1 MEKETG
7 NRSGLAGAAVESAER
22 LEGAA
27 SLMRLL
33 EEKAETA
40 GGVTAA
46 EIAAVRCVVE
56 SCAEAL
62 DAAWQQE

>member
-1 MEKETG
+1 MEKEAG
-7 NRSGLAGAAVESAER
+7 KRSGLEAAAVESAER

-27 SLMRLL
+27 SLLRLL
-33 EEKAETA
+33 EEKAETS

-56 SCAEAL
+56 SCAWAL
-62 DAAWQQE
+62 DAAWQGE